1 VVPADLRLLAVAGLE
16 CDESVLTG
24 ESLPAEKSAGPVA
37 AGTALAELSCC
48 ALMGT
53 VVRAGSGTGVVV
65 ATGGDAE
72 FGRIAVGLG
81 EQQPETEFQAGLR
94 KFSMLLVQV
103 AGVLTG
109 SWPSVRSWSSGWSAS
124 RTWATLRCCSPTR
137 PAR

>member
-1 VVPADLRLLAVAGLE
+1 MRLLAVAGLE

-65 ATGGDAE
+65 ATGGAAE
-72 FGRIAVGLG
+72 FGRIAQGLG
-81 EQQPETEFQAGLR
+81 NISR
-94 KFSMLLVQV
+94 R
-103 AGVLTG
+103 
-109 SWPSVRSWSSGWSAS
+109 RSSRSGCASS
-124 RTWATLRCCSPTR
+124 RCCWSR
-137 PAR
+137 WPAC